1 MKGRSQKDGEGE
13 REGNSHVAIP
23 AHLVHVPMLKEEIGE
38 QEEEEERLKEMKG
51 EEEHYSMLPSAHDR
65 IGALVNSQHLP
76 LHACTQVC
84 VQKHTHG

>member
-1 MKGRSQKDGEGE
+1 MASLRLLS
-13 REGNSHVAIP
+13 
-23 AHLVHVPMLKEEIGE
+23 LKNLGKII
-38 QEEEEERLKEMKG
+38 EEEEERLKEMKG